1 MLKETLELLSCE
13 VSDLEDEN
21 TELRK
26 QVDVL
31 KSQLCYEQGIVYAY
45 KEQNEKLKRRIEEI
59 SRKYM
64 EKTLDE

>member
-26 QVDVL
+26 QVEVL
-31 KSQLCYEQGIVYAY
+31 KNQLCYEQGIAYAY
-45 KEQNEKLKRRIEEI
+45 KEQNETLKKRIVEI
-59 SRKYM
+59 SEKYM
-64 EKTLDE
+64 KKVLDE